1 MAHRKTAI
9 AVPAEILDEVDRAA
23 RARGESR
30 SRFITRVLRL
40 AVRARRD
47 ADVTRRLDALF
58 ADESLA
64 EEQRREADDLARH
77 AVAWANER
85 WGSARAK
92 STGCGLPGRG
102 RTPAD
107 GARRS
112 SSSTSDSTAA
122 PSGLPWSRP
131 PR

>member
-9 AVPAEILDEVDRAA
+9 AVPAEVLDEVDRAA

-47 ADVTRRLDALF
+47 AEVTRRLDALF

-64 EEQRREADDLARH
+64 EGQRREADDLARH
-77 AVAWANER
+77 AVDWAGER
-85 WGSARAK
+85 W
-92 STGCGLPGRG
+92 
-102 RTPAD
+102 
-107 GARRS
+107 
-112 SSSTSDSTAA
+112 
-122 PSGLPWSRP
+122 
-131 PR
+131 

>member
-47 ADVTRRLDALF
+47 AEVTRRLDALF

-64 EEQRREADDLARH
+64 EEHRREADDLARH
-77 AVAWANER
+77 AVDWADER
-85 WGSARAK
+85 W
-92 STGCGLPGRG
+92 
-102 RTPAD
+102 
-107 GARRS
+107 
-112 SSSTSDSTAA
+112 
-122 PSGLPWSRP
+122 
-131 PR
+131 

>member
-47 ADVTRRLDALF
+47 AEVTRRLDALF

-64 EEQRREADDLARH
+64 EGQRREADDLARH
-77 AVAWANER
+77 AVDWADER
-85 WGSARAK
+85 W
-92 STGCGLPGRG
+92 
-102 RTPAD
+102 
-107 GARRS
+107 
-112 SSSTSDSTAA
+112 
-122 PSGLPWSRP
+122 
-131 PR
+131 

>member
-47 ADVTRRLDALF
+47 AEVTRRLDALF

-64 EEQRREADDLARH
+64 EEQRREADDLARQ
-77 AVAWANER
+77 AVDWADDR
-85 WGSARAK
+85 W
-92 STGCGLPGRG
+92 
-102 RTPAD
+102 
-107 GARRS
+107 
-112 SSSTSDSTAA
+112 
-122 PSGLPWSRP
+122 
-131 PR
+131 

>member
-47 ADVTRRLDALF
+47 AEVTRRLDALF
-58 ADESLA
+58 ADEPLA
-64 EEQRREADDLARH
+64 EEQRREADDLARY
-77 AVAWANER
+77 AVDWADER
-85 WGSARAK
+85 W
-92 STGCGLPGRG
+92 
-102 RTPAD
+102 
-107 GARRS
+107 
-112 SSSTSDSTAA
+112 
-122 PSGLPWSRP
+122 
-131 PR
+131 

>member
-64 EEQRREADDLARH
+64 EGQRREADDLARH
-77 AVAWANER
+77 AVDWADER
-85 WGSARAK
+85 W
-92 STGCGLPGRG
+92 
-102 RTPAD
+102 
-107 GARRS
+107 
-112 SSSTSDSTAA
+112 
-122 PSGLPWSRP
+122 
-131 PR
+131 

>member
-64 EEQRREADDLARH
+64 EGQRREADDLARQ
-77 AVAWANER
+77 AVDWADDR
-85 WGSARAK
+85 W
-92 STGCGLPGRG
+92 
-102 RTPAD
+102 
-107 GARRS
+107 
-112 SSSTSDSTAA
+112 
-122 PSGLPWSRP
+122 
-131 PR
+131 